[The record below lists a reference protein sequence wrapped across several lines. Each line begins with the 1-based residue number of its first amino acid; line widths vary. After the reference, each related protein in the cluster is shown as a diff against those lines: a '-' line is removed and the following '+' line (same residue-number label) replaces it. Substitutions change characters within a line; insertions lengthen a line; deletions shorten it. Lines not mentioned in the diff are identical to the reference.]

1 MLGRKTYTREELDA
15 ARTAIDA
22 QVSAYRRLADAVER
36 AGDADARTA
45 LAAFDAQ
52 LARALVLELDRFFV
66 HRLRVVA
73 GKDGNPLNEV
83 ELVAGSL
90 LTDEALRPSTVIK
103 LAPETSVLGLAAGD
117 PIALTMDDF
126 ERLAAAFL
134 GELERRF
141 V

>member
-83 ELVAGSL
+83 EMVAGSL
-90 LTDEALRPSTVIK
+90 LTDGALRPSTVIK